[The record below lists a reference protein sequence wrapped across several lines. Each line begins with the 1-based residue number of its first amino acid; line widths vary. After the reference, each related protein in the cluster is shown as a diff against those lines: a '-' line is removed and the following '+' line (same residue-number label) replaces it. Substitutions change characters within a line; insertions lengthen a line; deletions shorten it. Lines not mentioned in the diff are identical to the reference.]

1 MDSSSSSSTQPILAV
16 VVALLLLPFA
26 LLLAVPAIAAGTTA
40 ATDSICGPG
49 GTGQSIADV
58 TLDAEQLANAAT
70 ITAVTQGRGLP
81 PYAATIAL
89 ATAYQESTLHNITAA
104 VDHDSLGLFQQRVIY
119 YTAAVA
125 ADPVKATNA
134 FLDRLVLQPNWQ
146 TRPLTDV
153 AADIQQP
160 LAAYRGRYAQGQPL
174 AAQLT
179 AQLWTGAANPASPAA
194 AGTRGTS
201 TTGTSTTGTPAAPCA
216 GSVGTNPGATPTPG
230 PNGLTLTGSPAGKAA
245 AGYAIAQLGKPYVWG
260 AQGPNAYD
268 CSGLTMAA
276 WANAGVTIP
285 RVTYT
290 QATAGTP
297 VSIQDARTGD
307 LVLIPGSDGTPA
319 NPGHVGMVAGVDK
332 AGAVWLVE
340 AARTGIPIRLTPMA
354 GWVGQIVTIRR
365 IG

>member
-1 MDSSSSSSTQPILAV
+1 VESSSARTVATVVLAL
-16 VVALLLLPFA
+16 VALPFA
-26 LLLAVPAIAAGTTA
+26 FLLAVPAIAAGPPVVA
-40 ATDSICGPG
+40 AGICGPG
-49 GTGQSIADV
+49 GTGQSVANV
-58 TLDAEQLANAAT
+58 ALDAEQLANAAT
-70 ITAVTQGRGLP
+70 IAAVTAGRSLP

-89 ATAYQESTLHNITAA
+89 ATAYQEATLHNITQA

-134 FLDRLVLQPNWQ
+134 FLDRLVTQPTWQ

-160 LAAYRGRYAQGQPL
+160 FAAYRGRYAQWQPL

-179 AQLWTGAANPASPAA
+179 TQLWTSTGTTSTGPAST
-194 AGTRGTS
+194 GTTS
-201 TTGTSTTGTPAAPCA
+201 TGTTSTAAPCA

-230 PNGLTLTGSPAGKAA
+230 PNGLTLTGSPAGNAA
-245 AGYAIAQLGKPYVWG
+245 ATYAIAQLGEPYVWG
-260 AQGPNAYD
+260 AQGPDAFD
-268 CSGLTMAA
+268 CSGLTMTA
-276 WANAGVTIP
+276 WASVGVTIP

-307 LVLIPGSDGTPA
+307 LVLIPGSDGTA
-319 NPGHVGMVAGVDK
+319 TNPGHVGMVAGTDN
-332 AGAVWLVE
+332 AGKVWLVE

-354 GWVGQIVTIRR
+354 GWTGQIVTIRR

>member
-1 MDSSSSSSTQPILAV
+1 MDSSCARTVAAV
-16 VVALLLLPFA
+16 VVALVVLPFA
-26 LLLAVPAIAAGTTA
+26 FLLTIPAIAAGSPT
-40 ATDSICGPG
+40 ATDNICGPG
-49 GTGQSIADV
+49 GTGQSVANV
-58 TLDAEQLANAAT
+58 ALDAEQLANAAT
-70 ITAVTQGRGLP
+70 IATVTAGRSLP
-81 PYAATIAL
+81 PYAATISL
-89 ATAYQESTLHNITAA
+89 ATAYQESTLHNITQA

-134 FLDRLVLQPNWQ
+134 FLDRLVTQPNWQ
-146 TRPLTDV
+146 TRPLSDV

-160 LAAYRGRYAQGQPL
+160 LAAYRDRYAQWQPL

-179 AQLWTGAANPASPAA
+179 TQLWTG
-194 AGTRGTS
+194 
-201 TTGTSTTGTPAAPCA
+201 TGTPSTGTPSTGTPSTGTPSTGTLAAAPCA
-216 GSVGTNPGATPTPG
+216 GSVGSNPGATPTHG
-230 PNGLTLTGSPAGKAA
+230 PNGLTLTGSPAGNAA
-245 AGYAIAQLGKPYVWG
+245 ATYAIAQLGKPYVWG
-260 AQGPNAYD
+260 AQGPDAFD
-268 CSGLTMAA
+268 CSGLTMTA
-276 WANAGVTIP
+276 WASAGVTIP

-307 LVLIPGSDGTPA
+307 LVLIPGSDGTA
-319 NPGHVGMVAGVDK
+319 TNPGHVGMVSGTDT

-354 GWVGQIVTIRR
+354 GWTGQIVTIRR

>member
-1 MDSSSSSSTQPILAV
+1 MDSPSSSSTRPVLAV

-26 LLLAVPAIAAGTTA
+26 LLLAVPAVAAGTPA

-49 GTGQSIADV
+49 GTGQSVADV
-58 TLDAEQLANAAT
+58 TLDTEQLANAAT

-89 ATAYQESTLHNITAA
+89 ATAYQESSLHNITAA

-134 FLDRLVLQPNWQ
+134 FLDRLAVQPNWQ

-160 LAAYRGRYAQGQPL
+160 LAAYRGRYAQWQPL

-179 AQLWTGAANPASPAA
+179 TQLWTRTATPSST
-194 AGTRGTS
+194 AGGTA
-201 TTGTSTTGTPAAPCA
+201 PAAPCA

-230 PNGLTLTGSPAGKAA
+230 PNGLTLTGSPAGDAA

-276 WANAGVTIP
+276 WASAGVTIP

-297 VSIQDARTGD
+297 VAVQDARTGD

-319 NPGHVGMVAGVDK
+319 NPGHVGMVAGVDM

-340 AARTGIPIRLTPMA
+340 AAGTGIPIRLTPLA
-354 GWVGQIVTIRR
+354 GWVGQIVAIRR

>member
-1 MDSSSSSSTQPILAV
+1 MDSSPTRT
-16 VVALLLLPFA
+16 VVALVLLPFA
-26 LLLAVPAIAAGTTA
+26 LLLAVPAIAAGSPT

-49 GTGQSIADV
+49 GTGQSVANV
-58 TLDAEQLANAAT
+58 ALDAEQLANAAT
-70 ITAVTQGRGLP
+70 IVTVTQGRSLP

-89 ATAYQESTLHNITAA
+89 ATAYQESKLHNITQA
-104 VDHDSLGLFQQRVIY
+104 VDHDSLGLFQQRAMY

-134 FLDRLVLQPNWQ
+134 FLDRLVTQSNWQ

-160 LAAYRGRYAQGQPL
+160 LAAYRGLYAQRQPL

-179 AQLWTGAANPASPAA
+179 TQLWTGTGNPADTGLA
-194 AGTRGTS
+194 AGMAS
-201 TTGTSTTGTPAAPCA
+201 TAAPCA
-216 GSVGTNPGATPTPG
+216 GSVGTNPDATPTPG
-230 PNGLTLTGSPAGKAA
+230 PNGLKLTGSPAGNAA
-245 AGYAIAQLGKPYVWG
+245 ATYAIAQVGKPYVWG
-260 AQGPNAYD
+260 AQGPNAFD

-276 WANAGVTIP
+276 WASAGVTIP

-290 QATAGTP
+290 QATTGTP

-307 LVLIPGSDGTPA
+307 LVLIPGSDGTPT

-354 GWVGQIVTIRR
+354 GWAGQIVTIRR

>member
-1 MDSSSSSSTQPILAV
+1 MDSPSSSSTRPVLAV

-26 LLLAVPAIAAGTTA
+26 LLLAVPAIAAGTPA

-49 GTGQSIADV
+49 GTGQSVADV

-89 ATAYQESTLHNITAA
+89 ATAYQESSLHNITAA

-134 FLDRLVLQPNWQ
+134 FLDRLAVQPNWQ

-160 LAAYRGRYAQGQPL
+160 LAAYRGRYAQWQPL

-179 AQLWTGAANPASPAA
+179 TRLWTGTATPSST
-194 AGTRGTS
+194 AGGTA
-201 TTGTSTTGTPAAPCA
+201 PAAPCA

-230 PNGLTLTGSPAGKAA
+230 PNGLTLTGSPAGNAA

-276 WANAGVTIP
+276 WASAGVTIP

-297 VSIQDARTGD
+297 VAVQDARTGD

-319 NPGHVGMVAGVDK
+319 NPGHVGMVAGVDM

-340 AARTGIPIRLTPMA
+340 AARTGIPIRLTPLA
-354 GWVGQIVTIRR
+354 GWAGQIVTIRR

>member
-1 MDSSSSSSTQPILAV
+1 MDSPSSSTRPVLAV
-16 VVALLLLPFA
+16 MVALLLLPFA
-26 LLLAVPAIAAGTTA
+26 LLLAVPAIAAGTPA

-49 GTGQSIADV
+49 GTGQSVADV
-58 TLDAEQLANAAT
+58 TLNAEQLANAAT

-89 ATAYQESTLHNITAA
+89 ATAYQESSLHNITAA

-134 FLDRLVLQPNWQ
+134 FLDRLVVQPNWQ

-160 LAAYRGRYAQGQPL
+160 LAAYRGRYAQWQPV

-179 AQLWTGAANPASPAA
+179 AQLWTGAPNRGATATT
-194 AGTRGTS
+194 AGP
-201 TTGTSTTGTPAAPCA
+201 TTTAAPCA
-216 GSVGTNPGATPTPG
+216 GSIGTNPNATPTPG
-230 PNGLTLTGSPAGKAA
+230 PNGLTLTGSLAGNAA
-245 AGYAIAQLGKPYVWG
+245 TTYAIVQLGKPYVWG
-260 AQGPNAYD
+260 AQGPNAFD

-276 WANAGVTIP
+276 WASAGVTIP

-297 VSIQDARTGD
+297 VAVQDARTGD

-340 AARTGIPIRLTPMA
+340 AARTGIPIRLTPIA
-354 GWVGQIVTIRR
+354 GWIRQIVTIRR

>member
-1 MDSSSSSSTQPILAV
+1 MDSPSSSTRPVLAV

-26 LLLAVPAIAAGTTA
+26 LLLAVPAIAAGTPA

-49 GTGQSIADV
+49 GTGQSVADV

-89 ATAYQESTLHNITAA
+89 ATAYQESSLHNITAA

-134 FLDRLVLQPNWQ
+134 FLDRLVVQPNWQ

-160 LAAYRGRYAQGQPL
+160 LTAYRGRYAQWQPL

-179 AQLWTGAANPASPAA
+179 TRLWTGTATPSSPAA
-194 AGTRGTS
+194 TGTPGTS
-201 TTGTSTTGTPAAPCA
+201 TAGGTAPAAPCA
-216 GSVGTNPGATPTPG
+216 GSVGTRLHPGRPHRRPG
-230 PNGLTLTGSPAGKAA
+230 P
-245 AGYAIAQLGKPYVWG
+245 
-260 AQGPNAYD
+260 D
-268 CSGLTMAA
+268 
-276 WANAGVTIP
+276 P
-285 RVTYT
+285 R
-290 QATAGTP
+290 
-297 VSIQDARTGD
+297 
-307 LVLIPGSDGTPA
+307 LDGTPT
-319 NPGHVGMVAGVDK
+319 NPGHVGMVAGIDT

-340 AARTGIPIRLTPMA
+340 AARTGIPIRLTPIA
-354 GWVGQIVTIRR
+354 GWIGEIVTIRR